1 MSRIP
6 FWVPCSSGPSIE
18 RALSKWPIKSPP
30 LTVWGDGRDPG
41 RPVPLP
47 GCSTQGDSVGSRL
60 WVWKRECQ
68 GIPSPCFPSSV
79 YCFFCLNIIILECK
93 GDLCDSGASLHSL
106 SSLSLRQ
113 PQFMCCSRC
122 TGRLRVDTVKH
133 LPAAGCPGLRPPVCR
148 HQSTATQA
156 PGDNGPE
163 SCQGAVCS
171 SQFCNC

>member
-1 MSRIP
+1 M
-6 FWVPCSSGPSIE
+6 
-18 RALSKWPIKSPP
+18 PIKSPP
-30 LTVWGDGRDPG
+30 LTVWGDGRDPS

-47 GCSTQGDSVGSRL
+47 GCSTLGDSVGSRL

-79 YCFFCLNIIILECK
+79 YCFLCLNIIILECK

-122 TGRLRVDTVKH
+122 TGRLCVDTVKH
-133 LPAAGCPGLRPPVCR
+133 LPAAGCPAVRGFGPLCAVINLQPHRLQR
-148 HQSTATQA
+148 TTALKA
-156 PGDNGPE
+156 ARELSVLP
-163 SCQGAVCS
+163 S
-171 SQFCNC
+171 SVTVNS